1 MAAQPFADRGHG
13 GGKQPC
19 SGFDAALLGALDQ
32 PQSMVVCVFHLTH
45 QIEITGESSHGATI
59 LAFARRPALPPA
71 GQLTPT
77 ASSHSNTSISLGGYD
92 VSRLFQANA
101 RVDTPSCLRYAFEFT
116 LLDASL
122 LRGPDK

>member
-32 PQSMVVCVFHLTH
+32 PQSMVVGVFHLTH
-45 QIEITGESSHGATI
+45 QIEIADGSSHDAAI
-59 LAFARRPALPPA
+59 LHAARCPALPPA

-92 VSRLFQANA
+92 VSRLFHALVVLACVPLISENIG
-101 RVDTPSCLRYAFEFT
+101 FT
-116 LLDASL
+116 ETHFFAD
-122 LRGPDK
+122 